1 MFFLSDQEVTDA
13 LEMALRSFQDQED
26 VETDGED
33 ETDGGRACDDDD
45 DDDDEA
51 NSDANCDD

>member
-13 LEMALRSFQDQED
+13 LEMALRSFQEQEG

-33 ETDGGRACDDDD
+33 ETDGGNECDDVD